1 MARGEARRAA
11 QGIPQRRRLCR
22 LPQKFSAI
30 ADEQTTMSEVMEGN
44 LNWPAIFAACEDAG
58 VKWYLVE
65 RDQGPTE
72 AFESL
77 AISYR
82 NLKKAG
88 FE

>member
-1 MARGEARRAA
+1 
-11 QGIPQRRRLCR
+11 
-22 LPQKFSAI
+22 
-30 ADEQTTMSEVMEGN
+30 MSEVMEGN